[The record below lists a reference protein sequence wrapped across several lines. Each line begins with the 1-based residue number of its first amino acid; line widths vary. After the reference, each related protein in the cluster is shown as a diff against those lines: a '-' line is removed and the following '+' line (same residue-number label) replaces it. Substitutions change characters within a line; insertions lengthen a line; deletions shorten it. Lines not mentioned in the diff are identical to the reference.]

1 MHMRKGDR
9 PLYTLLIDRLRSFKY
24 LLQLCVEHEY
34 AQSDLSHFLAHN
46 FLSNHQVAF
55 QRTIVILRDPKV
67 PYAFSMIMTLGKL
80 MELKVRKVVRSVGLI
95 MYRYYL
101 RPLAH

>member
-1 MHMRKGDR
+1 MHMSLGDR
-9 PLYTLLIDRLRSFKY
+9 TLYTLFIDSLRSFKY
-24 LLQLCVEHEY
+24 LFQLCVEHEY
-34 AQSDLSHFLAHN
+34 AQSDFSHFLAHN
-46 FLSNHQVAF
+46 FLANHQAAF
-55 QRTIVILRDPKV
+55 RRTIVVLRDPKV
-67 PYAFSMIMTLGKL
+67 PYAFRMILTLGKL